1 VERDADE
8 TRPIGLI
15 AVNRSNWLCCLCQL
29 ISSPRLAVYPDRVQT
44 KGGDVV
50 VLVMPGVSVV
60 YLGEVH
66 QDGEGLDSIK
76 ERFTATSARQALAD
90 ARAITRKSG
99 GRILKWMKGA
109 NEPDLWPAT
118 DSKLN

>member
-1 VERDADE
+1 MR
-8 TRPIGLI
+8 TR
-15 AVNRSNWLCCLCQL
+15 
-29 ISSPRLAVYPDRVQT
+29 
-44 KGGDVV
+44 GGDVV

-66 QDGEGLDSIK
+66 KDGEGLDSIK

-90 ARAITRKSG
+90 ARAITSKSG

-109 NEPDLWPAT
+109 NEPDLWPAG
-118 DSKLN
+118 DNKLN

>member
-1 VERDADE
+1 MTTRD
-8 TRPIGLI
+8 
-15 AVNRSNWLCCLCQL
+15 
-29 ISSPRLAVYPDRVQT
+29 
-44 KGGDVV
+44 GDVV

-66 QDGEGLDSIK
+66 RDGEGLDSIK
-76 ERFTATSARQALAD
+76 ERFTAANSRQALAH
-90 ARAITRKSG
+90 ARAITRTTG

-109 NEPDLWPAT
+109 NEPDLWPAS